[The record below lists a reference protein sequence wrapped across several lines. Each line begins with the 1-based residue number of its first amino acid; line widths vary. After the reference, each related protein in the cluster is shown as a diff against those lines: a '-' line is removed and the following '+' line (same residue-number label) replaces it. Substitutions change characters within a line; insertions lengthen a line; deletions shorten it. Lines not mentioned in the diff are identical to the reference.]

1 MKKTALLVLL
11 STVLFSALAADDYFL
26 GTGTSTQNKVP
37 TYGYNNYGWSKFIYT
52 GDELAAAGVSGT
64 IQITG
69 LAFQVSS
76 TISNYVMDSQRV
88 YMRYAYNPTYG
99 STEVAYPNPPTGGW
113 TYVYEGSVTWNGPG
127 WNTIE
132 FTAPF
137 SYTYTEGQNWGI
149 EILWENRD
157 GTKVGGPPS
166 FYGSSVSYSCVYKH
180 QDASF
185 PTSSGS
191 RGSYH
196 PNIWL
201 MTPPTDVPPPAIMP
215 IPADLAGDVPIE
227 TNISWSS
234 GGGAPDH
241 YLFSL
246 WKIDPVEYI
255 ENNLVVTGTSYDP
268 ADYLD
273 YGTNYSWRVIPHNS
287 FGNALACPTW
297 TFTTL
302 ADPAI
307 TIFPWTESF
316 DAASFPPSDAW
327 QRWGG
332 ELTDPVTLV
341 PNSMWVQ
348 DDWLNTTANPDKAA
362 RINIWGTINGWLV
375 SPLLNVNDPDAWLTF
390 DLAWLKYGQPPTGTP
405 PDPAGTDD
413 RFAVLIGD
421 GFGWSTANIV
431 REWNNTGS
439 AFVLNNISPS
449 GEQVA
454 IPLADHTGHIRIAF
468 YAGSTASNADND
480 FMVNNIFVG
489 EYLPEPQI
497 SITLDPVTGLADLS
511 WPVVDGATGYEVYS
525 ATDPYG
531 DWSFLEST
539 SNTTYPVGTTS
550 DKSFFRVKA
559 IKVD

>member
-1 MKKTALLVLL
+1 M
-11 STVLFSALAADDYFL
+11 
-26 GTGTSTQNKVP
+26 
-37 TYGYNNYGWSKFIYT
+37 
-52 GDELAAAGVSGT
+52 
-64 IQITG
+64 
-69 LAFQVSS
+69 
-76 TISNYVMDSQRV
+76 
-88 YMRYAYNPTYG
+88 
-99 STEVAYPNPPTGGW
+99 
-113 TYVYEGSVTWNGPG
+113 
-127 WNTIE
+127 
-132 FTAPF
+132 
-137 SYTYTEGQNWGI
+137 
-149 EILWENRD
+149 
-157 GTKVGGPPS
+157 GGPPS

-390 DLAWLKYGQPPTGTP
+390 DLAWLKYGQTPTGTP
-405 PDPAGTDD
+405 PDPAGVDD

-449 GEQVA
+449 GELVA

-497 SITLDPVTGLADLS
+497 SITLDPVTGLADLG